1 MNPYECMYVVP
12 KDRYMALVGKAP
24 VSHEASPVTSATAHF
39 SNTSSPSSLCSV
51 DGRDFKHPNI
61 LAHHMKEHVNGVKCN
76 ICGKVLKNASSLRK
90 HLQRHRPQAVSSV
103 EARPSAAWILLRPRT
118 DPPQP
123 GPGRLPRA
131 QDRPGLRRPPHRFQS

>member
-24 VSHEASPVTSATAHF
+24 LTPVSHEASPVTSATAHF
-39 SNTSSPSSLCSV
+39 SNISSPSSLCPV

-76 ICGKVLKNASSLRK
+76 ICGKVLKNASCHKSNVLGTED
-90 HLQRHRPQAVSSV
+90 S
-103 EARPSAAWILLRPRT
+103 
-118 DPPQP
+118 
-123 GPGRLPRA
+123 
-131 QDRPGLRRPPHRFQS
+131 